1 MNAKTKK
8 WKWKQK
14 NSWKMV
20 FSRGQESPSLSVWLP
35 KAKLAT
41 SSPMRF
47 VSIAVDQQC
56 VFAKRHL
63 CFGVISFLLHQYQLM
78 MGQFD
83 VKYYPGISIEN
94 ALNQIDQLIRD
105 VKVSKNPSWMEPSL
119 KQFCVKAPPLK
130 GRRSKLVLK
139 GWLWAA
145 TSVVTLWPS
154 PLVTP

>member
-1 MNAKTKK
+1 
-8 WKWKQK
+8 
-14 NSWKMV
+14 MV
-20 FSRGQESPSLSVWLP
+20 FSRGQESPSLSVWLS

-41 SSPMRF
+41 SSPVRF

-63 CFGVISFLLHQYQLM
+63 FFGVISSLLHQYQLM

-105 VKVSKNPSWMEPSL
+105 VKVSKNPS
-119 KQFCVKAPPLK
+119 
-130 GRRSKLVLK
+130 
-139 GWLWAA
+139 
-145 TSVVTLWPS
+145 
-154 PLVTP
+154 